1 MKLFFHHTET
11 DKLIEIDVKDGQS
24 VKDLKVIL
32 EERFRL
38 DTSSTK
44 NGDKKIFLGYGGSDL
59 NDDWVNISTLS

>member
-1 MKLFFHHTET
+1 MKLFFHNTET
-11 DKLIEIDVKDGQS
+11 DKRIEIDVKDGQS

-44 NGDKKIFLGYGGSDL
+44 TGDKKIYLGYGGSHL
-59 NDDWVNISTLS
+59 NDDWVIFI